1 MALFKIF
8 KGKSKNLGITGGTNK
23 TKDGYAY
30 FTPDDGK
37 FYIDIAEGQT
47 PIVGHSAAEGANRI
61 CINDGGFMDGLILD
75 CGTASGWKEIEVIY
89 LDFGDSSS
97 SYDDTNIIYYDSG
110 DSSSLIDET
119 NVIIYDGG
127 NSYS

>member
-1 MALFKIF
+1 MALFKILR
-8 KGKSKNLGITGGTNK
+8 GCSENLGGDNSTRK

-37 FYIDIAEGQT
+37 FYIDIAEGKT

-61 CINDGGFMDGLILD
+61 CINDGGFMDGLILN
-75 CGTASGWKEIEVIY
+75 CGTASGWKKTELIY
-89 LDFGDSSS
+89 LDFGDASSS
-97 SYDDTNIIYYDSG
+97 DDDINIIYYDSG